1 MNNTLLESTGCFYT
15 HVRDEIYIPVRPVLI
30 VNSAINNTTS
40 FGDIQNQLFADVTL
54 ISAEREFRD

>member
-1 MNNTLLESTGCFYT
+1 MNKTLLESTGCSYT
-15 HVRDEIYIPVRPVLI
+15 HVRDEIYKPVRPVLI

-54 ISAEREFRD
+54 ITAEREFRD

>member
-1 MNNTLLESTGCFYT
+1 M
-15 HVRDEIYIPVRPVLI
+15 RYIPVRPVLI

-54 ISAEREFRD
+54 ITAEREFRD

>member
-1 MNNTLLESTGCFYT
+1 MNNTLLESTGCSYT
-15 HVRDEIYIPVRPVLI
+15 PVRDEIYIPVRPVLI

-54 ISAEREFRD
+54 ITAEREFRD